1 MYVHVHVHVHVHVT
15 CHVHLHV
22 LHLTVHAPGCT
33 AGNSAAKGH
42 VGAAGSSLPRRSAKR
57 VLSAAERASRPP
69 CDDCGVT
76 GAASVGAGS
85 CRSAAVRG
93 VAFSASRS
101 SATKPRRKQ
110 KPTRTAEVAGSG
122 AGSTQGHPS
131 RPSSGDGSHELRP
144 SPWWHPC
151 SVITQNFKSQDG
163 ARVGMKMEPHTR
175 HCLKRTRRPTSLG
188 YLWASL
194 RAQWLGVR
202 LSLYTIVFFIKR
214 AGYTFVNERTGR
226 PTSHC
231 LQALYL

>member
-1 MYVHVHVHVHVHVT
+1 MYVHMHVT

-110 KPTRTAEVAGSG
+110 KPTRTAEVAGAG

-144 SPWWHPC
+144 SPWWHPS
-151 SVITQNFKSQDG
+151 SVITKLQVPRRR
-163 ARVGMKMEPHTR
+163 ARGKMKMEPHTR

-188 YLWASL
+188 YLWASP

-202 LSLYTIVFFIKR
+202 LSLYIIYICIKR

>member
-1 MYVHVHVHVHVHVT
+1 MHVT

-57 VLSAAERASRPP
+57 VLSADERASRPP

-110 KPTRTAEVAGSG
+110 KPTRTAEVAGAG

-163 ARVGMKMEPHTR
+163 ARVRKMKMEPHT
-175 HCLKRTRRPTSLG
+175 SLPKKDPAAYVPG
-188 YLWASL
+188 IPMGQPKSAVAG
-194 RAQWLGVR
+194 RAF
-202 LSLYTIVFFIKR
+202 IVI
-214 AGYTFVNERTGR
+214 Y
-226 PTSHC
+226 HIHM
-231 LQALYL
+231 Y